1 MKKLIILS
9 IISVMV
15 LASCSNNINDNHL
28 SAGNEQLTESSEIQI
43 QNESRFESN
52 RNSDYIPLNFTNQ
65 AGLWLPYMDFENYMY
80 NKSESEYREE
90 VKKILSDAK
99 AEGINTIYFHVHPNG
114 DAYYKSDIF
123 PKGIYYT
130 GDYDPLQI
138 MLDEAHNMGISVH
151 AWLNPLRMQ
160 TVEQMENLPDDFI
173 IKQWINESSPKVK
186 VINNRW
192 YLNPAYNEVT
202 ELVSKC
208 ADEILKN
215 YNVDG
220 IHIDDY
226 FYPTTDTE
234 FDKEAFESSD
244 SNDLSQW
251 RQDNINKIVKSLYDT
266 VKSNDKRVKFGISPQ
281 GNINANYNSQYADV
295 KLWSSTEGYA
305 DYIIPQIYFG
315 FKNATCPF
323 ESTLHEWEKLIGDS
337 GVSLVIGLA
346 EYKLGEEDKW
356 AGEAGETEW
365 IENPDIISQQI
376 ELVKK
381 SSADGYALYR

>member
-1 MKKLIILS
+1 MKKLTVLS
-9 IISVMV
+9 IISVIA
-15 LASCSNNINDNHL
+15 LSSCSFEETSIKP
-28 SAGNEQLTESSEIQI
+28 SESSVTEPYT
-43 QNESRFESN
+43 QNETFIQPKEN
-52 RNSDYIPLNFTNQ
+52 TGYTPLNFTNQ

-80 NKSESEYREE
+80 NKSEDEYRKEI
-90 VKKILSDAK
+90 KKILSDAK

-173 IKQWINESSPKVK
+173 VKKWINEKSPMIKI
-186 VINNRW
+186 INNRW
-192 YLNPAYNEVT
+192 YLNPAYEEVNE
-202 ELVSKC
+202 LISKS

-234 FDKEAFESSD
+234 FDAEAFKASNSS
-244 SNDLSQW
+244 DLSQW
-251 RQDNINKIVKSLYDT
+251 RQNNINNMVKSLYDT
-266 VKSNDKRVKFGISPQ
+266 VKNNNKKIKFGISPQ

-295 KLWSSTEGYA
+295 KLWAGTEGYA

-315 FKNATCPF
+315 FENETCPF
-323 ESTLHEWEKLIGDS
+323 ESTLKEWEKLVKDS
-337 GVSLVIGLA
+337 GTSLIIGLA

-356 AGEAGETEW
+356 AGAAGELEW
-365 IENPDIISQQI
+365 IENPDIINQQI
-376 ELVKK
+376 ELVKN
-381 SSADGYALYR
+381 SSANGYALYR

>member
-1 MKKLIILS
+1 MKKLTFLTILS
-9 IISVMV
+9 T
-15 LASCSNNINDNHL
+15 LALVSCSAESIPYSESSDLQMQNQ
-28 SAGNEQLTESSEIQI
+28 SQFPTESIA
-43 QNESRFESN
+43 N
-52 RNSDYIPLNFTNQ
+52 YVPLNFTNQ
-65 AGLWLPYMDFENYMY
+65 TGLWLPYMDFENYIY
-80 NKSESEYREE
+80 NKSEDEYKEE
-90 VKKILSDAK
+90 VKKILSSAK

-114 DAYYKSDIF
+114 DAYYKSEIF

-138 MLDEAHNMGISVH
+138 MLDEAHDMGISVH
-151 AWLNPLRMQ
+151 AWLNPYRMQ

-173 IKQWINESSPKVK
+173 VKQWINENSPMVK

-192 YLNPAYNEVT
+192 YLNPAYDEVT
-202 ELVSKC
+202 ELVSSS
-208 ADEILKN
+208 ADEILRN

-226 FYPTTDTE
+226 FYPTTDTD
-234 FDKEAFESSD
+234 FDKEAFEASGSS
-244 SNDLSQW
+244 DLSQW
-251 RQDNINKIVKSLYDT
+251 RQDNINKMVKSLYDT
-266 VKSNDKRVKFGISPQ
+266 VKSNNKRVKFGISPQ

-295 KLWSSTEGYA
+295 KLWAGNQGYA

-315 FKNATCPF
+315 FKNTTCPF
-323 ESTLHEWEKLIGDS
+323 EPTLKEWEKLVKDS

-356 AGEAGETEW
+356 AGEAGENEW

-381 SSADGYALYR
+381 SSANGYALYR

>member
-1 MKKLIILS
+1 MKKLIFLTILS
-9 IISVMV
+9 T
-15 LASCSNNINDNHL
+15 LALVSCSAESIPYSESSDLQMQNQ
-28 SAGNEQLTESSEIQI
+28 SQFPTESIA
-43 QNESRFESN
+43 N
-52 RNSDYIPLNFTNQ
+52 YVPLNFTNQ
-65 AGLWLPYMDFENYMY
+65 TGLWLPYMDFENYMY
-80 NKSESEYREE
+80 NKSEDEYRQE
-90 VKKILSDAK
+90 VKKIISSAK
-99 AEGINTIYFHVHPNG
+99 AEGINTLYFHVHPNG
-114 DAYYKSDIF
+114 DAYYKSEIF

-138 MLDEAHNMGISVH
+138 MLDEAHDMGISVH
-151 AWLNPLRMQ
+151 AWLNPYRMQ

-173 IKQWINESSPKVK
+173 VKQWINENSPMVK

-192 YLNPAYNEVT
+192 YLNPAYDEVT
-202 ELVSKC
+202 ELVSSS
-208 ADEILKN
+208 ADEILRN

-226 FYPTTDTE
+226 FYPTTDTD
-234 FDKEAFESSD
+234 FDKEAFEASGSS
-244 SNDLSQW
+244 DLSQW
-251 RQDNINKIVKSLYDT
+251 RQDNINKMVKSLYDT
-266 VKSNDKRVKFGISPQ
+266 VKSNNKRVKFGISPQ

-295 KLWSSTEGYA
+295 KLWAGNQGYA

-315 FKNATCPF
+315 FKNTTCPF
-323 ESTLHEWEKLIGDS
+323 EPTLKEWEKLVKDS

-356 AGEAGETEW
+356 AGEAGENEW

-381 SSADGYALYR
+381 SSANGYALYR

>member
-1 MKKLIILS
+1 MKKLTVLS
-9 IISVMV
+9 IISVIA
-15 LASCSNNINDNHL
+15 LTSCSFEET
-28 SAGNEQLTESSEIQI
+28 AGQSSESSVTEHYI
-43 QNESRFESN
+43 QNETIFESEEN
-52 RNSDYIPLNFTNQ
+52 NSYIPLNFTNQ

-90 VKKILSDAK
+90 IKKILSDAK

-114 DAYYKSDIF
+114 DAYYKSNIF

-138 MLDEAHNMGISVH
+138 MLDEAHDMGISVH
-151 AWLNPLRMQ
+151 AWLNPLRFQ

-173 IKQWINESSPKVK
+173 VKQWINEKSPMVK
-186 VINNRW
+186 IINNRW
-192 YLNPAYNEVT
+192 YLNPAYEEVT
-202 ELVSKC
+202 ELVSEC

-226 FYPTTDTE
+226 FYPTTETE
-234 FDKEAFESSD
+234 FDSEAFEISN
-244 SNDLSQW
+244 SNDLAQW
-251 RQDNINKIVKSLYDT
+251 RQENINNMVKSLYDT
-266 VKSNDKRVKFGISPQ
+266 VKSNNKRIKFGISPQ

-295 KLWSSTEGYA
+295 KLWAGTEGYA

-315 FKNATCPF
+315 FENETCPF
-323 ESTLHEWEKLIGDS
+323 EPTLKEWETLVKDS
-337 GVSLVIGLA
+337 GVSLIIGLA

-356 AGEAGETEW
+356 AGVDGEMEW
-365 IENPDIISQQI
+365 IENPDIINQQI
-376 ELVKK
+376 ELVKN

>member
-1 MKKLIILS
+1 MKKLTVLS
-9 IISVMV
+9 IISVIA
-15 LASCSNNINDNHL
+15 LTSCSFEET
-28 SAGNEQLTESSEIQI
+28 AGQPSESSVTEPYI
-43 QNESRFESN
+43 QNETLFEAEEN
-52 RNSDYIPLNFTNQ
+52 NSYIPLNFTNQ
-65 AGLWLPYMDFENYMY
+65 TGLWLPYMDFENYMY
-80 NKSESEYREE
+80 NKSESEYMEGI
-90 VKKILSDAK
+90 KKILSDAK

-130 GDYDPLQI
+130 DDYDPLQI
-138 MLDEAHNMGISVH
+138 MLDEAHDMGLSVH
-151 AWLNPLRMQ
+151 AWLNPLRFQ

-173 IKQWINESSPKVK
+173 VKQWINEKSPMVK
-186 VINNRW
+186 IINNRW
-192 YLNPAYNEVT
+192 YLNPAYEEVT
-202 ELVSKC
+202 ELISKC

-234 FDKEAFESSD
+234 FDIEACEA
-244 SNDLSQW
+244 SNNTDLSQW
-251 RQDNINKIVKSLYDT
+251 RQDNINNMVKALYDT
-266 VKSNDKRVKFGISPQ
+266 VKSNNKRIKFGISPQ

-295 KLWSSTEGYA
+295 KLWAGTDGYA

-315 FKNATCPF
+315 FENETCPF
-323 ESTLHEWEKLIGDS
+323 EPTLREWEKLVKDS

-356 AGEAGETEW
+356 AGEAGEMEW